1 MTNIFRSTLC
11 SLMNR
16 LSSADVSNQSICWF
30 AIACL
35 LFVHTHFLSTLL
47 WQRHLHSFIIVY
59 SCFSCCKFVNI
70 LDSIIFTM
78 VVILFTTSQLF
89 LLLLFSQDRSPT
101 AKKTKKY
108 IPVNLSHLLRH
119 LLVFFA
125 VGLLSWE
132 NSNKRTTWPVV
143 SKMMTIRKM
152 MLSSMF
158 TILQHDKQKSKLYY
172 LVLKLIIFGHKPRI
186 YLLRKTVKAASWF
199 NRLISIEE
207 SIFPWSWFAET

>member
-1 MTNIFRSTLC
+1 MNTRYVLSVYSKKLSCMTNIFRSTLC

-35 LFVHTHFLSTLL
+35 LFVHTHCNFFFSFFRDSTRKTRGISLINFLSTLL
-47 WQRHLHSFIIVY
+47 WQRHLYTFIIVY

-70 LDSIIFTM
+70 LDSIIFAM

-132 NSNKRTTWPVV
+132 NNNKRTTWPVV

-158 TILQHDKQKSKLYY
+158 TILQHDKQKSNQ
-172 LVLKLIIFGHKPRI
+172 
-186 YLLRKTVKAASWF
+186 S
-199 NRLISIEE
+199 
-207 SIFPWSWFAET
+207 